1 MKGLATVRL
10 LAELE
15 RHTGKRIH
23 EMFDLI
29 GGVDRVGGCMHARI
43 GDASAGVQA
52 GKWPGRAGLSPA
64 GMLS

>member
-29 GGVDRVGGCMHARI
+29 GGVERVGGCMRGLEMQALAFRL
-43 GDASAGVQA
+43 ASGLAELGCHLQA
-52 GKWPGRAGLSPA
+52 C
-64 GMLS
+64 